1 MLHDESAVY
10 SPGTIANNARVL
22 AGCAIAAVAL
32 ALSFVIPISARA
44 QEYPGKPIRLVV
56 PYSPGGANDTVA
68 RLLGQKMSE
77 SVGQTVVIDNKP
89 GASGMIAGEF
99 VAKSV
104 PDGYTIMVD
113 LSSMVM
119 NPALYPKIAYDVRA
133 DLAPIT
139 IAVNILH
146 VFLVNPSVQA
156 RNVAEVIALAK
167 AQDGKLNY
175 ASPGTGGPQHVSM
188 EMLKRTA
195 GVKIVHVPFKGG
207 APAMMAVMGNE
218 VQMGLFAVSTSL
230 PQIRAG
236 KLRAVASLG
245 DRRLKVLPDVPTMA
259 EQGYEGFSTPWLGV
273 FAPARTPQHIL
284 GRLHAE
290 IIKALKSPDVREKL
304 EQQGLEV
311 VGSTSEAAAKLINEE
326 YALYGKIIRESGIRA
341 D

>member
-1 MLHDESAVY
+1 MLHNESGVY
-10 SPGTIANNARVL
+10 PSGLTAKPARVL
-22 AGCAIAAVAL
+22 M
-32 ALSFVIPISARA
+32 
-44 QEYPGKPIRLVV
+44 RL
-56 PYSPGGANDTVA
+56 ANDTVA

-77 SVGQTVVIDNKP
+77 SFGQTVVIDNKP

-99 VAKSV
+99 VAKSL

-146 VFLVNPSVQA
+146 VFLVNPAVPA

-207 APAMMAVMGNE
+207 APVMMAVMGNE
-218 VQMGLFAVSTSL
+218 VQMGLFAVSTSQ

-236 KLRAVASLG
+236 KLRAVAALG
-245 DRRLKVLPDVPTMA
+245 DHRLKVLPDV
-259 EQGYEGFSTPWLGV
+259 
-273 FAPARTPQHIL
+273 R
-284 GRLHAE
+284 
-290 IIKALKSPDVREKL
+290 DKL

-311 VGSTSEAAAKLINEE
+311 VGSTSEAAVKLINEE